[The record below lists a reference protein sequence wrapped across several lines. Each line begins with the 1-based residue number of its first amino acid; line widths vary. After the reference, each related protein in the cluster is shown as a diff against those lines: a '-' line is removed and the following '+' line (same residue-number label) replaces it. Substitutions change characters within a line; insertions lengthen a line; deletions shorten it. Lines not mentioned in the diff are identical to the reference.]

1 MSNGYAGADPNGF
14 VRDEPISEDL
24 KGENQRK
31 YEESSRKRVS
41 LEKIIQLTDVGIL
54 DSVKLM
60 HETVRNAKANLN
72 ARVVCA
78 NSLIGLNLK
87 AKKQLEETR
96 MAEQMY
102 RHKELVIQV
111 EAEKLA
117 QIRGQGIDGAGG
129 YQAAQSA
136 VLVTE
141 YIPNEEFAGVPK
153 DPSMAEDYVPD
164 SDEGLG
170 GDTFKV

>member
-1 MSNGYAGADPNGF
+1 MSYEWGDHPSG
-14 VRDEPISEDL
+14 VIQDEPISEDL
-24 KGENQRK
+24 KTQNQRK
-31 YEESSRKRVS
+31 YQESSRKRVS
-41 LEKIIQLTDVGIL
+41 LEKIIQLTDAGIL

-60 HETVRNAKANLN
+60 HETVRNEKANLN

-87 AKKQLEETR
+87 AKKQLEETK

-117 QIRGQGIDGAGG
+117 QIRGQGLEGGG
-129 YQAAQSA
+129 YMAAHQSA
-136 VLVTE
+136 VLQTE
-141 YIPNEEFAGVPK
+141 YIPNEEYEGVPK
-153 DPSMAEDYVPD
+153 DPSLADDYVPD
-164 SDEGLG
+164 ADEGLG
-170 GDTFKV
+170 GDTFRV